1 VSFAF
6 KTLDEALWEMLAVFW
21 GRTGIRPDTTPGSVL
36 RTVFEAVGFQVED
49 LTFRFDREV
58 RKAIPRAVFEAFG
71 FEPMPATRAQTVLR
85 FERGA
90 PYSVP
95 LTIPQGFRVARA
107 DSVEYE
113 TLEEATIPA
122 GATQVDV
129 AAAAV
134 EPGEAGNAPANTILY
149 PRYSLPTLARVSN
162 PVPATGGADEES
174 LEDQKRR
181 FALYIAQ
188 VHRATRVALEAAV
201 LTAIGPNGE
210 RAREALVLDTV
221 LRPCLPPG
229 VVEVYVDDGY
239 GTASAE
245 LLQAAREAIEGMRA
259 AGVYARVYRAQGRPV
274 DVRVI
279 VDGPPE
285 ALPSVEEAARR
296 YLLGL
301 RVGEKVSRENLITAL
316 TVSHPEVREVDLISP
331 AQDVPMRFYERAV
344 PGAVVVEGVNG

>member
-1 VSFAF
+1 
-6 KTLDEALWEMLAVFW
+6 M
-21 GRTGIRPDTTPGSVL
+21 
-36 RTVFEAVGFQVED
+36 
-49 LTFRFDREV
+49 
-58 RKAIPRAVFEAFG
+58 
-71 FEPMPATRAQTVLR
+71 
-85 FERGA
+85 
-90 PYSVP
+90 
-95 LTIPQGFRVARA
+95 TIPQGFRVARA

-245 LLQAAREAIEGMRA
+245 LLQAAREAIEGCVRRGCTPGSTAPRA
-259 AGVYARVYRAQGRPV
+259 GPWTCGSSWTAPGGPAQRRRG
-274 DVRVI
+274 
-279 VDGPPE
+279 GP
-285 ALPSVEEAARR
+285 ALPPRPPGRGEGEPGKPHHRPHRLPPGGAGGGPHKPRPGRAHAV
-296 YLLGL
+296 L
-301 RVGEKVSRENLITAL
+301 RAG
-316 TVSHPEVREVDLISP
+316 
-331 AQDVPMRFYERAV
+331 
-344 PGAVVVEGVNG
+344 GAGGGGSGGVNG